1 MNVKIISDL
10 SGEMQFDMSAENLV
24 QLIGAA
30 TRYAADNSEVVTTHY
45 ANDEIVGQ
53 TVETIPEKKLEKPVS
68 KGERM
73 FGDYHSR
80 VPISSVVPPMPAV
93 RKPKQEGVYKGFL
106 LIECEDCGKVRGF
119 YAKNPQ
125 SVYYCDCGCQTNLE
139 GLRPMFPKCV
149 KCGSTFKYMTNVES
163 PTLTYNCLDCGSP
176 INLELNK
183 RGDTFVTVGGRF

>member
-30 TRYAADNSEVVTTHY
+30 TRYAADNPAAAVFEAAKDAVRDYADRTEVK
-45 ANDEIVGQ
+45 
-53 TVETIPEKKLEKPVS
+53 PEKPVS
-68 KGERM
+68 KVERM
-73 FGDYHSR
+73 FGDYQSR
-80 VPISSVVPPMPAV
+80 IPVQAVMPAL
-93 RKPKQEGVYKGFL
+93 RKPLPEGVYKGFL

-125 SVYYCDCGCQTNLE
+125 SVYYCQCGCQTQLR

-149 KCGSTFKYMTNVES
+149 KCGNTFKYMTNIEDNE
-163 PTLTYNCLDCGSP
+163 LTYNCLDCGSP
-176 INLELNK
+176 IDLELNK
-183 RGDTFVTVGGRF
+183 SGSAFVTVGSKSF